1 MPGASAKRRLPGR
14 DPLAL
19 VHHAEQLRRGEVA
32 HWWSVIAA
40 PVLAFASPAVVVV
53 PMLVVALAVNVPC
66 IVALRF
72 NRRRIAYLLA
82 APHRRRAERDA
93 DR

>member
-1 MPGASAKRRLPGR
+1 
-14 DPLAL
+14 
-19 VHHAEQLRRGEVA
+19 VRRGEVA
-32 HWWSVIAA
+32 HWWSVLAA
-40 PVLAFASPAVVVV
+40 PVLAFAWPAAVVV

-72 NRRRIAYLLA
+72 NRSRIACLLA
-82 APHRRRAERDA
+82 APQRRRAERDA